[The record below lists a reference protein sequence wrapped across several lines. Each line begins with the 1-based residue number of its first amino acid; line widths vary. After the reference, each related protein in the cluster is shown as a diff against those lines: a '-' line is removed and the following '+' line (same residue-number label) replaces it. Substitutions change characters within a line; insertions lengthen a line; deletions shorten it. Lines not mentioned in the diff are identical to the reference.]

1 MEHLSVPQRTK
12 IVEFYLLSQ
21 KSIILTQRRYRAHFN
36 TRDALTKKTIRAVVA
51 KFGETGSVRDRSK
64 TGRPRSA
71 RNPEN
76 IERVRE
82 SLNDVPSTST
92 RRRSNELELTRTSLR
107 RVLKLDLH
115 FFPYKIQ
122 LCHEIKP
129 RDKQQRLQC
138 SIALQQFVAENPDF
152 IHQLIMSDEAHFHL
166 NGYVNKQ
173 NMRFWDAENPRIIEE
188 KELHPIACARYRR
201 GVKIIDF

>member
-36 TRDALTKKTIRAVVA
+36 TRDAPTKKTIRAVVA
-51 KFGETGSVRDRSK
+51 KFGDTGIVRDRSK

-82 SLNDVPSTST
+82 C
-92 RRRSNELELTRTSLR
+92 
-107 RVLKLDLH
+107 K
-115 FFPYKIQ
+115 
-122 LCHEIKP
+122 
-129 RDKQQRLQC
+129 
-138 SIALQQFVAENPDF
+138 
-152 IHQLIMSDEAHFHL
+152 
-166 NGYVNKQ
+166 
-173 NMRFWDAENPRIIEE
+173 
-188 KELHPIACARYRR
+188 
-201 GVKIIDF
+201 

>member
-1 MEHLSVPQRTK
+1 MRPQ
-12 IVEFYLLSQ
+12 
-21 KSIILTQRRYRAHFN
+21 
-36 TRDALTKKTIRAVVA
+36 KKTIRDVVA

-82 SLNDVPSTST
+82 SVNDDSSIST

-107 RVLKLDLH
+107 RVLTLDLH

-122 LCHEIKP
+122 LGHEIKP
-129 RDKQQRLQC
+129 PINNSVYRR
-138 SIALQQFVAENPDF
+138 ALQQFVAENPNF
-152 IHQLIMSDEAHFHL
+152 I
-166 NGYVNKQ
+166 
-173 NMRFWDAENPRIIEE
+173 IINYIR
-188 KELHPIACARYRR
+188 PFI
-201 GVKIIDF
+201 